1 MRKVFTNIKQLLQIR
16 SNKIRS
22 VTGKSMKE
30 LPLIENAFLCI
41 ENDLISDFGEMNSFI
56 QKKNDKVIDV
66 SGKLILPCWCDS
78 HSHVVYAGD
87 RSSEFVDR
95 INGLS
100 YQEIANRGGG
110 ILNSAKKLQNTP
122 KELLF
127 NQSMSR
133 IKSLIKLGTGA
144 LEIKS
149 GYGLTL
155 DSELKMLRVIKKISN
170 NTPIKIKSTFLG
182 AHAIPEQYKNDKSG
196 YLDLI
201 IDEMLPK
208 INNESLADFIDV
220 FCEKGYFNLNDAEI
234 ILNAAKK
241 YGLVPKIH
249 VNQFNSFGGVDLAV
263 KYDAISVDHLEEL
276 SQKDIQSLKDSNT
289 IAVALPGC
297 SFYLEIPYT
306 NARKIIDSG
315 LPLALAT
322 DFNPGSAP
330 SGNMN
335 FVVSLACIKMK
346 MSPEEAINAAT
357 INGAYAMGI
366 SENYGSI
373 GIGKKA
379 NLIITKEMDSYE
391 KIPYYFGESP
401 ISEVILNGKYYC

>member
-1 MRKVFTNIKQLLQIR
+1 
-16 SNKIRS
+16 
-22 VTGKSMKE
+22 
-30 LPLIENAFLCI
+30 
-41 ENDLISDFGEMNSFI
+41 
-56 QKKNDKVIDV
+56 
-66 SGKLILPCWCDS
+66 
-78 HSHVVYAGD
+78 
-87 RSSEFVDR
+87 
-95 INGLS
+95 
-100 YQEIANRGGG
+100 
-110 ILNSAKKLQNTP
+110 
-122 KELLF
+122 
-127 NQSMSR
+127 MSR

-155 DSELKMLRVIKKISN
+155 DSELKMLRVIRKISN

-220 FCEKGYFNLNDAEI
+220 FCEKGYFDLNDTEI
-234 ILNAAKK
+234 ILDAAKK

-263 KYDAISVDHLEEL
+263 KYDAISVDHLEEI

-289 IAVALPGC
+289 IVVALPGC
-297 SFYLEIPYT
+297 SFYLEISYT

>member
-1 MRKVFTNIKQLLQIR
+1 MRQVFTNIKQLLQIR

-22 VTGKSMKE
+22 VTGKSMRE

-41 ENDLISDFGEMNSFI
+41 ENDLISNFGEMNSFI
-56 QKKNDKVIDV
+56 QKKNDKIIDV

-110 ILNSAKKLQNTP
+110 ILNSTKKLQNTTE
-122 KELLF
+122 ELLF

-182 AHAIPEQYKNDKSG
+182 AHAIP
-196 YLDLI
+196 
-201 IDEMLPK
+201 
-208 INNESLADFIDV
+208 
-220 FCEKGYFNLNDAEI
+220 
-234 ILNAAKK
+234 
-241 YGLVPKIH
+241 
-249 VNQFNSFGGVDLAV
+249 
-263 KYDAISVDHLEEL
+263 
-276 SQKDIQSLKDSNT
+276 
-289 IAVALPGC
+289 
-297 SFYLEIPYT
+297 
-306 NARKIIDSG
+306 
-315 LPLALAT
+315 
-322 DFNPGSAP
+322 
-330 SGNMN
+330 
-335 FVVSLACIKMK
+335 
-346 MSPEEAINAAT
+346 
-357 INGAYAMGI
+357 
-366 SENYGSI
+366 
-373 GIGKKA
+373 
-379 NLIITKEMDSYE
+379 
-391 KIPYYFGESP
+391 
-401 ISEVILNGKYYC
+401 

>member
-22 VTGKSMKE
+22 VTGKSMRE

-66 SGKLILPCWCDS
+66 SGKLILPSWCDS

-155 DSELKMLRVIKKISN
+155 DSELKMLRVIRKISN

-220 FCEKGYFNLNDAEI
+220 FCEKGYFNLNDTEI

-263 KYDAISVDHLEEL
+263 KYDAISVDHLEEI
-276 SQKDIQSLKDSNT
+276 SEKDIQSLKDSNT

>member
-22 VTGKSMKE
+22 VTGKSMRE

-66 SGKLILPCWCDS
+66 SGKLILPSWCDS

-155 DSELKMLRVIKKISN
+155 DSELKMLRVIRKISN

-220 FCEKGYFNLNDAEI
+220 FCEKGYFNLNDTEI

-263 KYDAISVDHLEEL
+263 KYDAISVDHLEEI
-276 SQKDIQSLKDSNT
+276 SEKDIQSLKDSNT

-379 NLIITKEMDSYE
+379 NLIITKEMDSYQ

>member
-1 MRKVFTNIKQLLQIR
+1 MRQVFTNIKQLLQIR

-22 VTGKSMKE
+22 VTGKSMKK

-56 QKKNDKVIDV
+56 QKKDDKVIDV

-110 ILNSAKKLQNTP
+110 ILNSTKKLQNTTE
-122 KELLF
+122 ELLF

-182 AHAIPEQYKNDKSG
+182 AHAIPEQYKNNKSG

-220 FCEKGYFNLNDAEI
+220 FCEKGYFDLNDTEI

-263 KYDAISVDHLEEL
+263 KYDAISVDHLEEI
-276 SQKDIQSLKDSNT
+276 SEKDIQS
-289 IAVALPGC
+289 
-297 SFYLEIPYT
+297 
-306 NARKIIDSG
+306 
-315 LPLALAT
+315 
-322 DFNPGSAP
+322 
-330 SGNMN
+330 GN
-335 FVVSLACIKMK
+335 
-346 MSPEEAINAAT
+346 
-357 INGAYAMGI
+357 
-366 SENYGSI
+366 
-373 GIGKKA
+373 
-379 NLIITKEMDSYE
+379 
-391 KIPYYFGESP
+391 
-401 ISEVILNGKYYC
+401 

>member
-1 MRKVFTNIKQLLQIR
+1 MRQVFTNIKQLLQIR
-16 SNKIRS
+16 SNKTRS
-22 VTGKSMKE
+22 VTGKSMRK

-110 ILNSAKKLQNTP
+110 ILNSAKKLQNTT
-122 KELLF
+122 EESLF

-133 IKSLIKLGTGA
+133 IKSLVKLGTGA

-170 NTPIKIKSTFLG
+170 NIPIKIKSTFLG
-182 AHAIPEQYKNDKSG
+182 AHAIPEQYKNNKSG

-220 FCEKGYFNLNDAEI
+220 FCEKGYFDLNDTEI

-241 YGLVPKIH
+241 YRLTPKIH

-263 KYDAISVDHLEEL
+263 KYDAISVDHLEEI
-276 SQKDIQSLKDSNT
+276 SEKDIKSLKDSNT

-379 NLIITKEMDSYE
+379 NIIITKEMDSYQ